1 MTGALIFGGIMLLAV
16 AVVLY
21 GTWPTE
27 RDERLKVA
35 TAEIREAEAERNRAL
50 NRLLLAEEMLT
61 PGQVAELDQQCA
73 EAGPL

>member
-1 MTGALIFGGIMLLAV
+1 VTGALIFGGILLLAV
-16 AVVLY
+16 AVVLF

-27 RDERLKVA
+27 REQRLKVA
-35 TAEIREAEAERNRAL
+35 AAEIREAEAERNRAL

-61 PGQVAELDQQCA
+61 PDQVAELDQQCA

>member
-35 TAEIREAEAERNRAL
+35 AAEIREAEAERNRAR

-61 PGQVAELDQQCA
+61 PGQVAALDQRCA
-73 EAGPL
+73 EAGLL